1 MQEGRFSRKGAQH
14 PFPRSLALS
23 TNVESRN
30 RRIMETFWQDLRYSL
45 RTLFKRPAFTCVVVF
60 TLALGIG
67 ANATIFTWIKA
78 VLLASVPGI
87 EQPEK
92 LVEIWGATRNN

>member
-1 MQEGRFSRKGAQH
+1 MPRNCGACC
-14 PFPRSLALS
+14 RSS
-23 TNVESRN
+23 KQVGVESRN

-45 RTLFKRPAFTCVVVF
+45 RTLFKRPGFTLVVVT

-78 VLLASVPGI
+78 VLLASFPGI
-87 EQPEK
+87 EQPAK
-92 LVEIWGATRNN
+92 LSAICGADRNNSPLSA